1 MNKIHFKI
9 YALLAIISLFS
20 CQSNL
25 DFTPT
30 AAVSSSSI
38 TENDYNA
45 LLIGVYNGAQGLS
58 MGLPYVAQDL
68 AADNIKA
75 RTWADLIEMDNLSIT
90 TSNSYVNSW
99 WNAYFKNV
107 QLSNNLIAEIAKHDS
122 TTTTAK
128 SIIAQARLLRA
139 WNYLQIVSL
148 WGDAPI
154 LKEVTTELVAR
165 SPEKEVWK
173 LIKEDA
179 EYAQVYAPDYTTP
192 SLVSKIA
199 AKAFLA
205 RILLIA
211 PTGVQDKTRAAQLA
225 EEVIASGKFTLATNF
240 ADIWQAKTSK
250 EIILQWNNTSTDS
263 GSPGWFLRSNLVNSV
278 TNPGVGDLGRFEFP
292 LDNSLINAF
301 ETGDTRKA
309 ASIRYLSTSSASTW
323 DCIKYPRYDG
333 ADPWPVIRIAELYL
347 ISAEAQGYPNGVSRL
362 NELRVKR
369 GLNSFVAGTDITT
382 DNFTN
387 KIFAERRVELFAE
400 GHRLYDLRR
409 WYNSGDT
416 GKNAVLAL
424 RSYQVGETAGSRPQ
438 ASDNMNIADNGYNLL
453 FPVPAVAISNDPNLK
468 PNNSGY

>member
-1 MNKIHFKI
+1 MKSINIKIFT
-9 YALLAIISLFS
+9 LLAVVSFTA
-20 CQSNL
+20 CGTKL
-25 DFTPT
+25 DFEPT
-30 AAVSSSSI
+30 AAVSSASV
-38 TENDYNA
+38 TEKDYDA
-45 LLIGVYNGAQGLS
+45 LLIGAYNGAQNLS

-75 RTWADLIEMDNLSIT
+75 RTWAELIEMDNTGIT

-99 WNAYFKNV
+99 WNAFYKNV
-107 QLSNNLIAEIAKHDS
+107 QLSNNLIAEVAKHDS

-179 EYAQVYAPDYTTP
+179 EYAQVYALDYTTP

-211 PTGVQDKTRAAQLA
+211 PAEVQNKTRAALLA
-225 EEVIASGKFTLATNF
+225 EEVIASGKFALATNF

-250 EIILQWNNTSTDS
+250 EILLQWSNTSTDS
-263 GSPGWFLRSNLVNSV
+263 GSPGWFLRSTLVNSV
-278 TNPGVGDLGRFEFP
+278 SNPGAGDLGRFEFP

-301 ETGDTRKA
+301 ETGDNRKV
-309 ASIRYLSTSSASTW
+309 ASIRYLKTATSETW

-347 ISAEAQGYPNGVSRL
+347 ISAEAQGYPNGVDRL
-362 NELRVKR
+362 NDLRLKR
-369 GLNSFVAGTDITT
+369 SLPALVAGSGITS
-382 DNFTN
+382 DNFLN
-387 KIFAERRVELFAE
+387 KIFAERRLELFAE
-400 GHRLYDLRR
+400 GQRIYDLRR
-409 WYNSGDT
+409 WFNSGT
-416 GKNAVLAL
+416 AGKNAVLAL
-424 RSYQVGETAGSRPQ
+424 RSYQVGETDGSRPQ
-438 ASDNMNIADNGYNLL
+438 ASDNMNIADNGYNLSN
-453 FPVPAVAISNDPNLK
+453 ISEELNI
-468 PNNSGY
+468 